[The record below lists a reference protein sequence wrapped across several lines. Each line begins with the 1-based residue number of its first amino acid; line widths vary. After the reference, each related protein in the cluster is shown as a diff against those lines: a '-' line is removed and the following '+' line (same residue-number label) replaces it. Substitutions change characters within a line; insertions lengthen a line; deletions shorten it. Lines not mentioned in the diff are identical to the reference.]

1 MLEFIQEPMIRAGL
15 VDLDATFLVQLVL
28 FLVFAAIL
36 NAKIVQPLIRT
47 HEARHVRMAGA
58 RVEAERM
65 DLRASEA
72 HTAYLTRLEAARR
85 DAVKIRDAIRDE
97 ARRQADGEIEA
108 VRAELAARQ
117 TETRSALAAEASRVR
132 ASSDAVVED
141 LAKALANRAIGEEG
155 ARA

>member
-28 FLVFAAIL
+28 FIVFAAIL

-72 HTAYLTRLEAARR
+72 HTAYQTRLGRRAA
-85 DAVKIRDAIRDE
+85 
-97 ARRQADGEIEA
+97 
-108 VRAELAARQ
+108 
-117 TETRSALAAEASRVR
+117 
-132 ASSDAVVED
+132 
-141 LAKALANRAIGEEG
+141 
-155 ARA
+155 